1 MNKKMNKEKS
11 SDKMGEHLR
20 RITADLKLYIEK
32 RLELMML
39 NTGEYVSGWIAA
51 SVQRVGGALILLGGI
66 GFLLFALAIYLG
78 ELLGSESLGYVLVSL
93 PLLVIGMLFISL
105 KPKGLFERLQQNFEA
120 EVIKVINQN
129 SEVKKKKLELK
140 DTVDKTEQKER

>member
-1 MNKKMNKEKS
+1 MSKKMNKEKS
-11 SDKMGEHLR
+11 SNKMGEHLR

-66 GFLLFALAIYLG
+66 SFLLFALAIYLG

-93 PLLVIGMLFISL
+93 PLLVIGMLFITL
-105 KPKGLFERLQQNFEA
+105 KPKRLFERLQQNFES

-140 DTVDKTEQKER
+140 DSVDKTEQKES